1 MIFSNLICLFSNQID
16 PENENTW
23 DYSPPRPTTQCR
35 GHVFQSNN
43 TKFLIY
49 HWQMF
54 LCHYVIEYKPNLFSL
69 KTILLHLLVFYWAE
83 DMEFIEVLYC
93 FSNSWVSNWKKNSEN
108 SKSGLVELLFE
119 VVIYMALYLW
129 WHCLPSLKCNLSFMS

>member
-93 FSNSWVSNWKKNSEN
+93 FSNSWVSNWKKKFWKFQIWACWIAFWSSNIYGPLFMMTLFAE
-108 SKSGLVELLFE
+108 FE
-119 VVIYMALYLW
+119 V
-129 WHCLPSLKCNLSFMS
+129 